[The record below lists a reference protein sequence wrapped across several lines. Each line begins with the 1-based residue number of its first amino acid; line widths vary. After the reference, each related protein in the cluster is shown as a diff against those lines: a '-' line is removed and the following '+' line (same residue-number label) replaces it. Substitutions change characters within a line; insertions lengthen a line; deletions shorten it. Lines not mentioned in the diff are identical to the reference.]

1 MKDKKNDKFDSEQ
14 ERIQREAR
22 MIEVFGLILTAAGL
36 FLAYRRYKIN
46 LPK

>member
-1 MKDKKNDKFDSEQ
+1 MTEQ
-14 ERIQREAR
+14 EKLKREAR
-22 MIEVFGLILTAAGL
+22 MIEVLGIVLGAAGL